1 MPINHVE
8 ILVEEASMEEVLRV
22 LVPKI
27 VGPVNCNFQRFE
39 GKRALLR
46 QLSSRLRG
54 LRRMIQ
60 SDWLILVV
68 VDRDRDDCLMLK
80 AQLESEAHAV
90 DLATRSSRHS
100 GPFAVVNRIAVEE
113 LEAWYF
119 GDWPAVMA
127 AYPRV
132 SPSTPS
138 RAAYRVPDAI
148 MGGTWEAFER
158 VMKQGGYFRT
168 GLPKIEVAQQIAPH
182 MDPSRNTSRSFQVLR
197 DGLREAART

>member
-1 MPINHVE
+1 MPLNHVE

-27 VGPVNCNFQRFE
+27 IGPVHCNFQRFR
-39 GKRALLR
+39 GKPALLR
-46 QLSSRLRG
+46 ELPSRLRG

-60 SDWLILVV
+60 FDWLILVV

-80 AQLESEAHAV
+80 ARLESAARAAG
-90 DLATRSSRHS
+90 LATRSGSQS
-100 GPFAVVNRIAVEE
+100 GPFAVISRIAVEE

-132 SPSTPS
+132 SSSAPN

-148 MGGTWEAFER
+148 VGGTWEAFER
-158 VMKQGGYFRT
+158 GG
-168 GLPKIEVAQQIAPH
+168 AA
-182 MDPSRNTSRSFQVLR
+182 DRSAHGSYTQYLTELSGV
-197 DGLREAART
+197 T

>member
-1 MPINHVE
+1 MPLNHVE
-8 ILVEEASMEEVLRV
+8 ILVEEASMEAALRV

-27 VGPVNCNFQRFE
+27 IGPVHCSFQTFQ

-46 QLSSRLRG
+46 QLSLRLPG

-68 VDRDRDDCLMLK
+68 VDRDHDDCLRLK
-80 AQLESEAHAV
+80 ARLETEARTAG
-90 DLATRSSRHS
+90 LTTRSSSQS
-100 GPFAVVNRIAVEE
+100 GQFAVINRIAVEE

-119 GDWPAVMA
+119 GDWPAVMT

-132 SPSTPS
+132 SASTPG

-168 GLPKIEVAQQIAPH
+168 GLPKIEVAQNIAPH
-182 MDPSRNTSRSFQVLR
+182 MDPVRNTSRSFQILR
-197 DGLREAART
+197 DALLQAAAA